1 MGMTVRQVLERFYAY
16 VQARNAPGTLGY
28 YRYHLERF
36 AAIHGEKRA
45 DELKK
50 WDLISWARTWHAAQC
65 VQRLFRWAHSEAEL
79 IPVDP
84 FKGTDKPPVR
94 GRKRILLPSELV
106 RLIRSFSA
114 PARRFFIAM
123 YQTIARPQEIRS
135 LRWEHIRWTG
145 RHADLIAAMLAGD
158 AYFVLDSFKGESRR
172 KDRHGER
179 VLFISRRLARLLI
192 RMSRSLSSLHG
203 PIFLDTSS
211 RPWTANAIRLQM
223 RRACK
228 RARLDRD
235 RRGEQIVPYTLRHTA
250 ATKAVAAG
258 VTDRTLADLM
268 GHTTTRTTARYQHLT
283 TAHLRSAFAKIEA
296 HKER

>member
-1 MGMTVRQVLERFYAY
+1 MGMTVNQILERFYAF
-16 VQARNAPGTLGY
+16 VEARNAPGTLGY
-28 YRYHLERF
+28 YRYHLDRF
-36 AAIHGEKRA
+36 AAIHGDKEP
-45 DELKK
+45 EQLKK
-50 WDLISWARTWHAAQC
+50 WDLISWAKTWHAAQS
-65 VQRLFRWAHSEAEL
+65 VQRLFRWANSEAEL
-79 IPVDP
+79 ITVDP
-84 FKGTDKPPVR
+84 FKGTDKPPVK
-94 GRKRILLPSELV
+94 GRRRILSPTELA
-106 RLIRSFSA
+106 RLTRAFSA
-114 PARRFFIAM
+114 PARRFFVAM
-123 YQTIARPQEIRS
+123 SETIARPQEIRS

-145 RHADLIAAMLAGD
+145 RHADLIEALRGGN

-192 RMSRSLSSLHG
+192 RLARTIPSLHG

-228 RARLDRD
+228 RACLDRD

-283 TAHLRSAFAKIEA
+283 TAHLRNAFAKIEA